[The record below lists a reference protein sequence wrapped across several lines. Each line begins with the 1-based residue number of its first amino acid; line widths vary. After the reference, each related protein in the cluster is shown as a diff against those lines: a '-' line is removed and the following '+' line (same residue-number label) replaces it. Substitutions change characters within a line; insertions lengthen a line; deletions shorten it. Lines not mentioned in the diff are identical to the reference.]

1 MTHTI
6 LGATLGDVGKAA
18 LFWLPW
24 TCSHGRRG
32 AQQGHVSLS
41 SSTQPVLESWGFPCA
56 AHQLTICGVSEPW
69 LVLLTGSEPLSYAL
83 VLLVHSPQVFTGLLC
98 LGVNARS
105 LASLPFPCHMLT
117 HTCTHMHVGWY
128 PTQSCAAAL
137 QPSYS
142 LTRSY
147 S

>member
-6 LGATLGDVGKAA
+6 LGATLGDVGKAV

-32 AQQGHVSLS
+32 AQQGAR
-41 SSTQPVLESWGFPCA
+41 QPLFLYTACAGVLGIP
-56 AHQLTICGVSEPW
+56 LRGVSDPW

-83 VLLVHSPQVFTGLLC
+83 VLLVHSPQIFTGLLC